1 MANSIFQHLL
11 EMLVMGIF
19 SIRGLEELGNVDGM
33 KVNRDFELNIYII
46 YQLYTY
52 ISDRKTVLT
61 LHWLLY
67 THVYITRYA

>member
-33 KVNRDFELNIYII
+33 KANQDFELNIYII

-67 THVYITRYA
+67 THVYTTYA

>member
-19 SIRGLEELGNVDGM
+19 SIRGLEELDNVDGM
-33 KVNRDFELNIYII
+33 KVNQDFEFNIYII

-67 THVYITRYA
+67 THGYITYA